1 MCRIYFLK
9 IIKRRCNLV
18 DKGDETGYLY
28 FQTANKRLNTNHQ
41 PSFFDALQ
49 LIQLQSS
56 KSYHRIPLRSHT
68 SLTFND
74 KEMFLHYKFNFL
86 FGQVAI
92 NAGDKSP
99 TYQLLSCFI
108 IKEGSKVTFLTQ
120 KPNKPEYAK
129 IKKKP
134 SSLYAYQ
141 GLED

>member
-1 MCRIYFLK
+1 M
-9 IIKRRCNLV
+9 

-49 LIQLQSS
+49 LIQLQNN
-56 KSYHRIPLRSHT
+56 KSYQRIPLRSHT

-74 KEMFLHYKFNFL
+74 MENDKERLLHYKFKL
-86 FGQVAI
+86 GQVAI
-92 NAGDKSP
+92 NAGDNNP

-129 IKKKP
+129 IKKQP